1 HQPLRVAAIACLEL
15 LQLRLEHLHLTRGLE
30 LSACQRDECA
40 ADQDCQD
47 NNSQRECSR
56 REDNMHYL
64 IDKDQ
69 DVIDGLEKHIME
81 KLANGPKNLAQELT
95 DALHA
100 LCPPLRR
107 LWRRAALHSREGMPS
122 APGMTPRARSCDRH
136 RDRTKV
142 NISACRC
149 EDSHHATP

>member
-1 HQPLRVAAIACLEL
+1 
-15 LQLRLEHLHLTRGLE
+15 
-30 LSACQRDECA
+30 
-40 ADQDCQD
+40 
-47 NNSQRECSR
+47 
-56 REDNMHYL
+56 EDNMHHL

-81 KLANGPKNLAQELT
+81 KCPNGPKNLAQELT

-107 LWRRAALHSREGMPS
+107 LWRWAAFHAREGVPS

-142 NISACRC
+142 NISACWC
-149 EDSHHATP
+149 EDSHHARHVTSLYTLRNRVVQVARIERVAARDALDRHPAAAQQPVALDGLVAILRARRRKAA